1 MCICSLCFFFS
12 SFFLKSTFPKISI
25 ANQYS
30 NCVDFFLK
38 TSLLSM
44 VLGTQPHMLSVLAKH
59 CGAGLHF
66 FVQC

>member
-30 NCVDFFLK
+30 NCVDFFFK
-38 TSLLSM
+38 NITF
-44 VLGTQPHMLSVLAKH
+44 VY
-59 CGAGLHF
+59 GAGDPTSH
-66 FVQC
+66 VECVS